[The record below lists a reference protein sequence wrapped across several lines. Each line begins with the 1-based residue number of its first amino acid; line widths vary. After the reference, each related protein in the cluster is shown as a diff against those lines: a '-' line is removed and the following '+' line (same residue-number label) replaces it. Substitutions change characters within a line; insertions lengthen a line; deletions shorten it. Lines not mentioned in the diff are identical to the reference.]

1 MFNKI
6 FPKIHAE
13 GYKFL
18 VIAGII
24 TIIFY
29 IFSNF
34 LALIGLLL
42 TVWVYYFFR
51 DPERVIIND
60 DNYLVSP
67 ADGEVIKV
75 EEVNG
80 PKELGLEN
88 KNFKKISIF
97 MNVFD
102 CHVNRIPCS
111 GKIEEILYKPGKFLN
126 ASLDKASEDNERN
139 YYKIKDQHGNDII
152 VVQIAGLVAR
162 RIVCESNKDQ
172 DLKQGDRIGMI
183 RFGSRAD
190 VYYENYEP
198 LVKIGQTAIAGE
210 TLLAK
215 KIMEP
220 QKKNFKIV
228 SDKKNARVILPNMLT
243 LIGVCIGLTSIRFAL
258 DGRFEFAII
267 AIIFAALID
276 GLDGRIAR
284 LIKGTSKVGKELDS
298 LTDMISFGVA
308 PAFIMYFWKLNTLGR
323 FGWLLCLVYVICVA
337 LRLARFNVNSNQESS
352 WRDNFFEGVPSP
364 AGAILVLTPL
374 IFSLSGF
381 DMIQLNYDL
390 IVPTFFV
397 VISFLLISKFPSY
410 SFKKIVIPRR
420 TTIFLLFGIVLFFGL
435 LLIYTFNV
443 ITISA
448 IIYLLLLPISFFHY
462 QKIKK
467 HHENDRIQDDDDLED
482 VL

>member
-1 MFNKI
+1 
-6 FPKIHAE
+6 
-13 GYKFL
+13 
-18 VIAGII
+18 
-24 TIIFY
+24 
-29 IFSNF
+29 
-34 LALIGLLL
+34 
-42 TVWVYYFFR
+42 
-51 DPERVIIND
+51 
-60 DNYLVSP
+60 
-67 ADGEVIKV
+67 
-75 EEVNG
+75 
-80 PKELGLEN
+80 
-88 KNFKKISIF
+88 
-97 MNVFD
+97 
-102 CHVNRIPCS
+102 
-111 GKIEEILYKPGKFLN
+111 
-126 ASLDKASEDNERN
+126 
-139 YYKIKDQHGNDII
+139 
-152 VVQIAGLVAR
+152 
-162 RIVCESNKDQ
+162 
-172 DLKQGDRIGMI
+172 
-183 RFGSRAD
+183 
-190 VYYENYEP
+190 
-198 LVKIGQTAIAGE
+198 
-210 TLLAK
+210 
-215 KIMEP
+215 MEP

-228 SDKKNARVILPNMLT
+228 TDKKSARVILPNMLT

-337 LRLARFNVNSNQESS
+337 LRLARFNVNSNQEPS

-364 AGAILVLTPL
+364 AGAILLLTPL

-397 VISFLLISKFPSY
+397 VTSFLLISKFPSY
-410 SFKKIVIPRR
+410 SFKKIVIPRK

-443 ITISA
+443 ITISV

-467 HHENDRIQDDDDLED
+467 HHENDKIQDDDDLED